1 MLFLPDLGSLKVRR
15 WFNGHAT
22 WTWEETT
29 SISTEVPES
38 MIDIVKLEL
47 LALRC
52 KGTKFY
58 DPCFAERLKGLVQW
72 IKGKARACIDR
83 NSTSLFYLVAISL
96 LARTSL
102 SAGTGSCWWLILR
115 KTDAINYCCICGKDE
130 SGGKMRVGDGGRR
143 VRQIQVWADL
153 LVAGT
158 ETLMVLIVIRCTAG
172 NCSPFL

>member
-1 MLFLPDLGSLKVRR
+1 MLFLPDLWSLEVRR
-15 WFNGHAT
+15 WFNGYAA

-52 KGTKFY
+52 QGSKFY

-83 NSTSLFYLVAISL
+83 NSPSLFYLVAISL
-96 LARTSL
+96 SARTSF
-102 SAGTGSCWWLILR
+102 SAGTGSCWRLILR
-115 KTDAINYCCICGKDE
+115 KTDAINYCCVCGKDE
-130 SGGKMRVGDGGRR
+130 SGRRREEGETNPGVSWSACGRYWNSEG
-143 VRQIQVWADL
+143 VY
-153 LVAGT
+153 
-158 ETLMVLIVIRCTAG
+158 
-172 NCSPFL
+172 SY

>member
-58 DPCFAERLKGLVQW
+58 DPCFAERLKRLVQW

-96 LARTSL
+96 SARTSF

-130 SGGKMRVGDGGRR
+130 SGGRREEGETNPGVSWSARGRYWNSDG
-143 VRQIQVWADL
+143 VY
-153 LVAGT
+153 
-158 ETLMVLIVIRCTAG
+158 
-172 NCSPFL
+172 SY